1 MAESG
6 PGREGTAREPQASLQ
21 GGLGPAAQL
30 SPDLRPPPRRFSN
43 LSVYVYVDGVPV
55 GAWWPGTWGVG
66 CQACWPPP
74 LPRSSFEDLF
84 LFPVS
89 QL

>member
-21 GGLGPAAQL
+21 GGLGRAAQL
-30 SPDLRPPPRRFSN
+30 SPLMPPPHLSN
-43 LSVYVYVDGVPV
+43 LSVYVYLDGVPV
-55 GAWWPGTWGVG
+55 GAWWPGTWGVR
-66 CQACWPPP
+66 CQACWQLP